1 MNKYLLAIVVGVC
14 LLASCS
20 DSDTISLPDIE
31 AVQVNILPN
40 IGKTATIAL
49 SLSEPH
55 EVYLDY
61 WITGQEES
69 IQTIHKSAGSD
80 LHTELILTNLIENS
94 SYDYIIR
101 LGQLDLNQNIRHFD
115 TPSRPDNI
123 DEFYNEKD
131 NQIKSDLEGHFLF
144 HKTGHPS
151 SILMV
156 NGQGM
161 VTWYRNS
168 TNMIKVANLTHRNT
182 LLTIESSSDQS
193 FSDGDLILE
202 TNLAGDTLLLLQMGE
217 NDFNKIPHHD
227 IYLNDEKHVVM
238 LTQEVEGEFNGDGIL
253 VLDRDGRKIWEWS
266 TFSEFTDPQLDTYVQ
281 PWANSIIEKGN
292 YYYVSFRALS
302 QVWKIHKVT
311 GKVDWKLGSGGQ
323 FELADDAHFMFQH
336 FAHFTSSDEILL
348 FDNGAIQNRPYSR
361 ILSFSL
367 TDQGQTLSPKTNIQ
381 LPQAY
386 FSPFMG
392 SVQQLNN
399 QEYLVCS
406 ATNGVILNM
415 DHSGQIQ
422 WKLIASDRIYRC
434 VYIENI
440 F

>member
-69 IQTIHKSAGSD
+69 IQTIHKPVGSD

-123 DEFYNEKD
+123 DEFYDEKD
-131 NQIKSDLEGHFLF
+131 NYIDSDLEGHFLF

-182 LLTIESSSDQS
+182 MLTIESSSDQS

-227 IYLNDEKHVVM
+227 IYLNDDNHVVM
-238 LTQEVEGEFNGDGIL
+238 LTQEVAGEFNGDGIL
-253 VLDRDGRKIWEWS
+253 VLDRYGRKIWEWS

-336 FAHFTSSDEILL
+336 FAHFTSNDEILL

-415 DHSGQIQ
+415 DRSGQIQ
-422 WKLIASDRIYRC
+422 WKLTASDRIYRC